1 MTQRGV
7 MRHVRQSLGSLATSP
22 QVIRMHLTVVAGKAM
37 LELVTKRL
45 NEMVAENDIGEGMK
59 GKYLQVSKAEVTNV
73 FLQEKG
79 DVWSCYD
86 GRKDGEETD
95 VDCGGGCENGCTL
108 LKSCQ
113 EESDC
118 VSGLFCTKKKCVDRN
133 WKQVIVTSITIVSL
147 IVVVVVVIIIGGV
160 VYQKVVSLILFL
172 FR

>member
-1 MTQRGV
+1 M
-7 MRHVRQSLGSLATSP
+7 
-22 QVIRMHLTVVAGKAM
+22 VAGKAM

-95 VDCGGGCENGCTL
+95 VDCGGGGENGCTL

-118 VSGLFCTKKKCVDRN
+118 VSGLFCTKKKCVDRSGCGRRN
-133 WKQVIVTSITIVSL
+133 
-147 IVVVVVVIIIGGV
+147 
-160 VYQKVVSLILFL
+160 
-172 FR
+172 